1 MPSPV
6 AVSPVVP
13 QWIAA
18 LLGRGHPAAQP
29 ALAQLVTALL
39 SAQRLTATALM
50 RALLS
55 DPTVPARQ
63 RQKRVA
69 RALARPWLTPAVLP
83 PRLVRAAL
91 ALVPDPTPHLALAS
105 GRLGRWEV
113 FTLGVVWH
121 GRVLLVGWAVL
132 PYPLPKGAFPPT
144 VCALLAQV
152 AAAWPADHAAPH
164 RVADRGFPRT
174 RFVATRGRLGGEFTV
189 RRRATAVVTLGGQ
202 RQVVKESIAP
212 ATAGTGTSQPA
223 TYGSGRQAA
232 AGRLVVG
239 RGLPVLA
246 WHQRDDGSAQV
257 RARLPV
263 RRAQHVATTRG
274 RGVRRDAPTADRGVV
289 LFPTQPTWR
298 AAVQSSRRRWATEGS
313 DRDAQTGWEGQS
325 GWDLGGAVARLA
337 DTEAVARVVGLWAGA
352 AAAELARRPG
362 RPERRPDRAGGRPR
376 VEHHRPAER
385 VGARPPHP
393 HRPQRA
399 PPPLALADPRCG
411 GGAPRR
417 PATPARPRPALRC
430 APAPSRAQGGVT

>member
-113 FTLGVVWH
+113 VTLGVVWH
-121 GRVLLVGWAVL
+121 GRVLLVGGAVL

-152 AAAWPADHAAPH
+152 AAAGPADHAAPH

-202 RQVVKESIAP
+202 RQVVKEAIAQ
-212 ATAGTGTSQPA
+212 ATAGTWTSQPA

-257 RARLPV
+257 RARLQV
-263 RRAQHVATTRG
+263 RRAQHVATKRG

-289 LFPTQPTWR
+289 LFPTQPTGR

-313 DRDAQTGWEGQS
+313 ARDAQTGWEGQS
-325 GWDLGGAVARLA
+325 GWALGGAVARLA
-337 DTEAVARVVGLWAGA
+337 ETEAVARVVGLWALGRLLQSGLGDQVGQSDDPTVQAVVRGWSTTGRLSVWARGRLTLTDRSGHLHLWRLPTLAAGA
-352 AAAELARRPG
+352 ARLVAQPPL
-362 RPERRPDRAGGRPR
+362 PDRVLPFA
-376 VEHHRPAER
+376 
-385 VGARPPHP
+385 
-393 HRPQRA
+393 
-399 PPPLALADPRCG
+399 
-411 GGAPRR
+411 
-417 PATPARPRPALRC
+417 ALRRHPVPKV
-430 APAPSRAQGGVT
+430 A